1 MGKLVIEHNIINLI
15 NQLTTTKNAFIMNN
29 LN

>member
-15 NQLTTTKNAFIMNN
+15 NQLITTKNPFIMNN